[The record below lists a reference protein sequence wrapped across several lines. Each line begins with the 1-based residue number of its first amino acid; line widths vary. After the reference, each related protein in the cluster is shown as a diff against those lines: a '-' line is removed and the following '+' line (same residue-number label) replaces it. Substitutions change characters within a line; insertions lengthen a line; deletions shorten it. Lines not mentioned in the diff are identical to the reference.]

1 MPRRY
6 PLLIVLTLLVLLS
19 CACGIWSQFQPSF
32 NAPFAVTLT
41 DARSVTVQPLSGVP
55 LPSGLRPGD
64 RLDLPAMDFSARYLI
79 LPLVNDD
86 ALYPGVSHNYQLAVN
101 RGDVRLTVPVT
112 SVDLSV
118 LPSEHFYTRWSAWSF
133 IFNVLV
139 FSVLAL
145 ILVWRGRERAAAGL
159 ALWVIAG
166 GVGIVAGNVHFDGM
180 TGMALVVTSEFL
192 YLLARVGLYLMVD
205 FLVGVSLSPRV
216 LWLWRGS
223 FVLVLVAGFLI
234 QMGGSVFF
242 LIAGWAGL
250 LYPSL
255 QFIWVLSYLIPVA
268 MLFISYRS
276 APVAERL
283 RLRWMLWSGAL
294 WVLAIGIFDIRPF
307 GLLPSNIL
315 GNLGQLLA
323 PMGFLYAV
331 LRHRAVDVS
340 VAIDRTLV
348 YGSVTAVVVGIL
360 AALNSIV
367 QHAALGTSASLLLQ
381 IAVPLAL
388 GIVLGQVKNYAGR
401 IVERVFF
408 RKRYLAEKALRR
420 FARHCDGYENSQE
433 LLTATAQA
441 IRQKLGVPGVA
452 LYLRK
457 DGQYLAAQRAGESV
471 YPDMVKIDDA
481 VFVAARSGLKDIDL
495 SETPGALGSDGH
507 AFPMGA
513 QGVLVCANR
522 PGEHYASDER
532 KLLAYVA
539 RQVSAALY
547 SVNMR
552 ESLDFVRAVARGVLD
567 PVAAREHAVRL
578 ESGWV

>member
-1 MPRRY
+1 MSHRY

-19 CACGIWSQFQPSF
+19 CACGIWSQFTPAF
-32 NAPFAVTLT
+32 NAPFTVNLT
-41 DARSVTVQPLSGVP
+41 DARSVTVQPLPGVP
-55 LPSGLRPGD
+55 LPSDLQQGD
-64 RLDLPAMDFSARYLI
+64 RLDLPAMDFNARYMI

-101 RGDVRLTVPVT
+101 RGDVSLAVPVT

-166 GVGIVAGNVHFDGM
+166 GLGIVAGNVHFDGM
-180 TGMALVVTSEFL
+180 TGMALVVASEFL
-192 YLLARVGLYLMVD
+192 YLLARIGLYLMVD
-205 FLVGVSLSPRV
+205 FMVGDSLSPRV
-216 LWLWRGS
+216 LWLWRSS
-223 FVLVLVAGFLI
+223 FILVLVTGFLI
-234 QMGGSVFF
+234 QMGGSVLF
-242 LIAGWAGL
+242 LLAGWAGL

-268 MLFISYRS
+268 LLFISYRS

-283 RLRWMLWSGAL
+283 RMRWMLWSGAL

-348 YGSVTAVVVGIL
+348 YGSVTAVVIGIL
-360 AALNSIV
+360 AAVNSIV

-381 IAVPLAL
+381 IVVPLAL

-408 RKRYLAEKALRR
+408 
-420 FARHCDGYENSQE
+420 
-433 LLTATAQA
+433 
-441 IRQKLGVPGVA
+441 
-452 LYLRK
+452 
-457 DGQYLAAQRAGESV
+457 
-471 YPDMVKIDDA
+471 
-481 VFVAARSGLKDIDL
+481 
-495 SETPGALGSDGH
+495 
-507 AFPMGA
+507 
-513 QGVLVCANR
+513 
-522 PGEHYASDER
+522 
-532 KLLAYVA
+532 
-539 RQVSAALY
+539 
-547 SVNMR
+547 
-552 ESLDFVRAVARGVLD
+552 
-567 PVAAREHAVRL
+567 
-578 ESGWV
+578 